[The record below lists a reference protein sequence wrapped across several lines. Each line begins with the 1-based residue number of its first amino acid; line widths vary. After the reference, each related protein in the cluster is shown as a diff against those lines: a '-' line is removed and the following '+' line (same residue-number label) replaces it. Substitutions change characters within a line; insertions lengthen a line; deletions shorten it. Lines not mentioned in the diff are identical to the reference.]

1 MSRSS
6 KFSLRLPVVAAAL
19 CVLLLAGSLVIAV
32 EPTARP
38 VSVLFS
44 ATDQG
49 GSPAKGLTKDQVT
62 VLDNAATATVADV
75 RSVGEAP
82 LSLGIVLL
90 ASQSN
95 FKKEQAAA
103 LDLVQKMIRSD
114 QDRAFI
120 ITAGGTKTWAEKN
133 LDWQNDPE
141 ALKKTIGA
149 LDKNTGMPDAFNYD
163 LSTYSGD
170 TATSAMRA
178 QIETRQGNAVSFF
191 DAVWSMMM
199 ADKRPARRVLVLFR
213 NPWAHAPGLA
223 KQNRDFSEAKHNELI
238 SNAQRLHVTVYT
250 IGVEENPPDA
260 TNPSGELN
268 KGYGMNGLGD
278 MTREA
283 DRQQGLQKERL
294 YNGGRANVERFAAE
308 TGGRSWWTQKYT
320 DAADGIANSVKGQY
334 LLTFIPATPTPG
346 QHKLKVTATG
356 AKVAAPDSF
365 LVAAA
370 APTTAK
376 N

>member
-1 MSRSS
+1 MYSS
-6 KFSLRLPVVAAAL
+6 KFCPIVVTL
-19 CVLLLAGSLVIAV
+19 CAVLLAGSALIAV

-38 VSVLFS
+38 VSVLVS
-44 ATDQG
+44 ATEQG
-49 GSPAKGLTKDQVT
+49 GAPAKGLTKDQVT
-62 VLDNAATATVADV
+62 ILDNAATATVSDV

-95 FKKEQAAA
+95 FKKEQSAA
-103 LDLVQKMIRSD
+103 LELVQKMIRSD

-120 ITAGGTKTWAEKN
+120 ITAGGSKSWTEKN
-133 LDWQNDPE
+133 LDWQSDPE
-141 ALKKTIGA
+141 ALKKTIGS
-149 LDKNTGMPDAFNYD
+149 LDKSTGLPDAFKYD
-163 LSTYSGD
+163 LSTYSSD

-223 KQNRDFSEAKHNELI
+223 KQNRDFSDAKHNELI
-238 SNAQRLHVTVYT
+238 SNAQRLHVTVYA

-268 KGYGMNGLGD
+268 KGYGMNGVGD

-294 YNGGRANVERFAAE
+294 YNGGRANVERLASE
-308 TGGRSWWTQKYT
+308 TGGRSWWTSKYN
-320 DAADGIANSVKGQY
+320 DAADGIANAVSGQY
-334 LLTFIPATPTPG
+334 LVTFIPATPAPG
-346 QHKLKVTATG
+346 QHKLKISASGG
-356 AKVAAPDSF
+356 AKIAAPDSF